1 LTAQPHPSS
10 TSPKPKHLT
19 KTPST
24 EVKNEEDLI
33 PPGAAPGTVP
43 SDLEQAT
50 GLERLEILGKMQGID
65 VFDMKPLDSSRKGT
79 LKDPIVVRSAGEEQ
93 YVGCTG
99 VPADSHT
106 QLWMVVSR
114 ERPYGRCGE
123 CGNVI
128 KMDYVGP
135 AEDPHGHGHGEHH
148 GVEEPKTMGDFIKPQ
163 YRKELGIEP

>member
-1 LTAQPHPSS
+1 M
-10 TSPKPKHLT
+10 
-19 KTPST
+19 
-24 EVKNEEDLI
+24 
-33 PPGAAPGTVP
+33 
-43 SDLEQAT
+43 
-50 GLERLEILGKMQGID
+50 ERLEILGKMQGID
-65 VFDMKPLDSSRKGT
+65 IFDMKPLDASRKGT

-135 AEDPHGHGHGEHH
+135 AEDPHGHGHGHGEHH
-148 GVEEPKTMGDFIKPQ
+148 GHEEPKTMADFIKPQ
-163 YRKELGIEP
+163 YRKELGVEP

>member
-1 LTAQPHPSS
+1 
-10 TSPKPKHLT
+10 
-19 KTPST
+19 
-24 EVKNEEDLI
+24 
-33 PPGAAPGTVP
+33 
-43 SDLEQAT
+43 
-50 GLERLEILGKMQGID
+50 LERLEILGKMQGID
-65 VFDMKPLDSSRKGT
+65 IFDMKPLDASRKGT

-99 VPADSHT
+99 VPADSHE

-135 AEDPHGHGHGEHH
+135 AEDPHGHDHGHGEHH
-148 GVEEPKTMGDFIKPQ
+148 GHEEPKTMADFIKPQ
-163 YRKELGIEP
+163 YRKELGVEP